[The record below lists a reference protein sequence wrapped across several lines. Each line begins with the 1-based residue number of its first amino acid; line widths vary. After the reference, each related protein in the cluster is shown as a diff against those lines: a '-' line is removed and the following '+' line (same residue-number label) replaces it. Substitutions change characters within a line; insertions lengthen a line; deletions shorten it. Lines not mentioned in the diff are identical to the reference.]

1 MEHATYNKMLKTSNT
16 LSHIINACNFG
27 LRTNGLQI
35 YMNCSRYHCIS
46 QEWALKLASSGVY
59 SSQTLYGVVN
69 FRGVTPNFL
78 PAVWKLNVPPRI
90 QFFLWLVSQNKIL
103 TRDNLGK
110 RRNVDDPTCLFCKEP
125 ESVDHLLFGCV
136 VASRT
141 WELVSQVVGVDM
153 GSGYELVA
161 SLWLCN
167 KKFGITK

>member
-69 FRGVTPNFL
+69 FRGGDSNF
-78 PAVWKLNVPPRI
+78 PACCVETECPP
-90 QFFLWLVSQNKIL
+90 
-103 TRDNLGK
+103 
-110 RRNVDDPTCLFCKEP
+110 
-125 ESVDHLLFGCV
+125 
-136 VASRT
+136 
-141 WELVSQVVGVDM
+141 
-153 GSGYELVA
+153 
-161 SLWLCN
+161 
-167 KKFGITK
+167 